1 MGRILFF
8 SDFPFYIF
16 RSFFGIG
23 PSLPSFRSLHVES
36 DLILHFARSISKNT
50 PEELHLRPPST
61 IKTEDFSIF
70 RGNVAQQ
77 HWCSDGYAEPGVLP
91 LVRRSRLRT
100 HFRTVDFV
108 ELLLEDGV
116 LARLSQDVQ
125 SAHKSR
131 HGKQTPGR
139 QHHQYRD
146 SAGDWQG
153 HEGQN
158 NWWIAVTKSRPNR
171 HLALCQTTIDVPS
184 GMKNPDESSS
194 KSQ

>member
-23 PSLPSFRSLHVES
+23 PSLPSFQTLHVEES

-61 IKTEDFSIF
+61 MKPRIF
-70 RGNVAQQ
+70 RFFVGTWPNSICAAMATQ
-77 HWCSDGYAEPGVLP
+77 SPGP

-116 LARLSQDVQ
+116 Q

-131 HGKQTPGR
+131 HGKQTPLLTA
-139 QHHQYRD
+139 
-146 SAGDWQG
+146 SS
-153 HEGQN
+153 
-158 NWWIAVTKSRPNR
+158 ISRFCR
-171 HLALCQTTIDVPS
+171 RLARARRA
-184 GMKNPDESSS
+184 E
-194 KSQ
+194 